1 MRIHE
6 LKNKMNLQSEGHG
19 ISGFETMLSIGLGQE
34 QQFTLILQTLQQLK
48 DVYGESVDKIVQGNT
63 SNIVF
68 LKSTDDSML
77 DTLQKMSGTTHK
89 TFTDSKTTTRDLQ
102 AVVKMTQVEGKV
114 SYTMTTKEVPVISYN
129 DMAFISERNSIV
141 FRAGDSPIWNRNET
155 ILPMSWRLFKNT
167 ITQPGKDYSLQTIPT
182 LSTAMDFDV
191 RKNQPNFQKMFQR
204 RMEQAYI
211 AKDVAK
217 TYQDAYGYSDY
228 DISQL
233 DPDTLSD
240 EIMDLINSTLN
251 PEEYKDAIQNKANG
265 KTDIDPNEYEE
276 MFDYVFGNQ
285 DNKDSK
291 YNNKQQSLYNEF
303 ETIEDNNEQ
312 REATAKAMQSQQEA
326 SVMRYAGKLISRDM
340 LVSPTGVNH
349 GLDEAIVKV
358 YKSLREKMDSDDAY
372 FTSRNGHLYSADGR
386 VLYIKN
392 STSSD
397 NIDKL
402 NEAAKDENSRVYA
415 ESDID
420 TADAGIIGSYS
431 VTDEFLKY
439 LVSFPKAWPFADGE
453 FETKM
458 KLEMQGANTD

>member
-1 MRIHE
+1 M
-6 LKNKMNLQSEGHG
+6 
-19 ISGFETMLSIGLGQE
+19 
-34 QQFTLILQTLQQLK
+34 ILQTLQQLR

-77 DTLQKMSGTTHK
+77 DTLQKMSGTRHRTY
-89 TFTDSKTTTRDLQ
+89 TDSKTITRDMQ
-102 AVVKMTQVEGKV
+102 AVIKMTQNEGKA
-114 SYTMTTKEVPVISYN
+114 SYTMTTKEEPVISYN

-167 ITQPGKDYSLQTIPT
+167 IIQPGKEYSLQTIPT

-211 AKDVAK
+211 AADVAK
-217 TYQDAYGYSDY
+217 TYQEAYGYSDY
-228 DISQL
+228 EIEQL
-233 DPDTLSD
+233 DPDTYSD

-251 PEEYKDAIQNKANG
+251 PEDYKKAIQNKAAGG
-265 KTDIDPNEYEE
+265 KGIDPEEYEE
-276 MFDYVFGNQ
+276 MFDFVFGNQ
-285 DNKDSK
+285 DNKNSK
-291 YNNKQQSLYNEF
+291 FANKDQGLYNEF

-312 REATAKAMQSQQEA
+312 REATAKVMQQQQDA
-326 SVMRYAGKLISRDM
+326 SVMRYAGKTISKDM

-349 GLDEAIVKV
+349 GLDEAIIRV
-358 YKSLREKMDSDDAY
+358 YKAIREKMDKDDAY
-372 FTSRNGHLYSADGR
+372 FTSRNGHLYSADGST
-386 VLYIKN
+386 LFIKN
-392 STSSD
+392 LTTSD
-397 NIDKL
+397 NIERL

-415 ESDID
+415 DNDID
-420 TADAGIIGSYS
+420 TRDAKAIGSYT

-439 LVSFPKAWPFADGE
+439 LVTFNKAWPFADGE
-453 FETKM
+453 FESRM
-458 KLEMQGANTD
+458 KAEMQGDVANSA